1 MQKKNEPTYCVGCQ
15 DKDIIELDNS
25 FEKPKQSMT
34 QPQEEPLKLQKTTM
48 LQEQHLNTFSTASSN
63 NQYYHHKERHDTQFH
78 HTNGNNNST
87 SKHYTNG
94 YHSKQTP
101 IDTLND
107 KIVWATEELKSS
119 NNVRYNIELCEM
131 IKSASEA
138 LLSLKR
144 VEM

>member
-15 DKDIIELDNS
+15 DKDVIELDRS
-25 FEKPKQSMT
+25 FDKYNKPST
-34 QPQEEPLKLQKTTM
+34 SQPKEEPLKLQKTTM
-48 LQEQHLNTFSTASSN
+48 LQEQHLNTFSTASN
-63 NQYYHHKERHDTQFH
+63 NQFYHKERNETQTH
-78 HTNGNNNST
+78 YSNGNHG
-87 SKHYTNG
+87 KHYYTNG
-94 YHSKQTP
+94 SQSHVKQSP

-107 KIVWATEELKSS
+107 KIVWATDELKSS
-119 NNVRYNIELCEM
+119 TNVRYNIELCEM